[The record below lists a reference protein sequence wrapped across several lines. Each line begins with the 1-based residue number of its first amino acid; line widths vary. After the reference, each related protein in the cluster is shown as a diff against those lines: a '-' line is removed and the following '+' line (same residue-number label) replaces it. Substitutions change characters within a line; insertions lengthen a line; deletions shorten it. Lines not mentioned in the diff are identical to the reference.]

1 MPGIPTGEVFS
12 FAEGRVWLYASA
24 SGTTS
29 GSGIGFARDTTV
41 RFSYGYRNERGLQFR
56 YLDIRTGQR
65 AEMTVGALY
74 ADRTLVA
81 LIHASAPVN
90 VRFQAIT
97 TGVGVK
103 SGEFALYSGAV
114 DSFQLQETEGG
125 LWRASYGMHANS
137 FSAFGQ

>member
-1 MPGIPTGEVFS
+1 MPGIATGEAFS
-12 FAEGRVWLYASA
+12 FAEGRIWLYASA

-29 GSGIGFARDTTV
+29 GSGIGFARDTTL
-41 RFSYGYRNERGLQFR
+41 RFAYGYRNERGLKLNYF
-56 YLDIRTGQR
+56 DIRTGQR
-65 AEMTVGALY
+65 AELSIGALY

-90 VRFQAIT
+90 VRFVGIV

-103 SGEFALYSGAV
+103 SAEFALYSGAV
-114 DSFQLQETEGG
+114 DSFSLLETEGQV
-125 LWRASYGMHANS
+125 WKATYGMHANS